1 MVSMRNNWAPPPE
14 HLVATTAEVHVWQ
27 SSLALPI
34 VRVRDLERTLATD
47 ERARADRFVREKDRD
62 RFIVGRGVLRT
73 ILARYLGSDPRQ
85 LRFDYSEFGKPIL
98 STDSGL
104 SHMRF
109 NVSHTDQMALYAITS
124 GREIGIDIERI
135 RSDVETKD
143 IAERFFSRQEVATL
157 RGLPSAFQLEAF
169 FACWTRK
176 EAYLKARG
184 NGLSLPLDGFDV
196 SLAPG
201 HPAALLDVHH
211 DSKEAARWSL
221 RELFPGPDHVA
232 ALAVEGHDWCLKCW
246 QWPEPSRVECRARD

>member
-1 MVSMRNNWAPPPE
+1 MVSTRNNWAPPPE
-14 HLVATTAEVHVWQ
+14 HLVATTAEVHVWR

-73 ILARYLGSDPRQ
+73 ILARYLGGDPRQ
-85 LRFDYSEFGKPIL
+85 QRFDYSEFGKPIL
-98 STDSGL
+98 STDLGL

-135 RSDVETKD
+135 RSDLETKN
-143 IAERFFSRQEVATL
+143 IAERFFSRQEIATL
-157 RGLPSAFQLEAF
+157 RGLPSESRLEAF

-211 DSKEAARWSL
+211 DSKEASRWSL